1 MTLIISCCK
10 RGGLKQRTFISYNS
24 GGQKSKISFT
34 GLNPRVGWATP
45 PWRFWGKICSFAFSS
60 FESLITCSVSL
71 THCVPLEE
79 ADLCWELWTFVGT
92 HSVPLLPSSKPSMR
106 SSGLSLL
113 CHHIMREVM
122 QWCHL
127 YHILS
132 CFCQISLCL
141 PLRWSL
147 MIIFRATWII
157 QENVSISRSSN
168 HTCRVHSPCN
178 VTVRGSRGEDWIFSL
193 LHNLT

>member
-79 ADLCWELWTFVGT
+79 TDLCW
-92 HSVPLLPSSKPSMR
+92 HARCAPSSIFKTNSEVFR
-106 SSGLSLL
+106 SLFTLSS
-113 CHHIMREVM
+113 HHDIRDAMTPP
-122 QWCHL
+122 L
-127 YHILS
+127 SPLS